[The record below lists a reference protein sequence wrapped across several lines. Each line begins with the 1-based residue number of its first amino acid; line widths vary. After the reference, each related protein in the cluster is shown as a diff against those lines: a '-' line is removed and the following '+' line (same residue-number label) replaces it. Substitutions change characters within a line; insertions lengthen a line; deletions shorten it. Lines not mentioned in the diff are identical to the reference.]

1 MVSRLEIQTLNRTIC
16 CLVWKM
22 DWGVKSANRSFKG
35 IGKLVDLE
43 QKSRENS
50 KCVETLKFSQNTL
63 KVQANCQR

>member
-1 MVSRLEIQTLNRTIC
+1 
-16 CLVWKM
+16 M

-35 IGKLVDLE
+35 IRKLVDLE

-50 KCVETLKFSQNTL
+50 KCVEPLKFSQNTL